1 MSSLIGSKTVD
12 VLNQVWEIFLTA
24 SVLALSY
31 TVRYGLVNGVI
42 PTNRH
47 FLSEKLRIFQDKS

>member
-31 TVRYGLVNGVI
+31 TVRVRFG
-42 PTNRH
+42 
-47 FLSEKLRIFQDKS
+47 Q